1 MKNVFDFRKE
11 LIGEYAKFST
21 SFAKPSADDIAA
33 RLKEEYGSGRY
44 WREPLIQINPNY
56 EKDKTVDEL
65 AAAGVLTAECA
76 SEKFARE
83 LFGDEFVETLPA
95 NWKAKKFDTTCRR
108 PLERIELDGI
118 YDDDWFES
126 FLAERSP
133 KWLIG

>member
-83 LFGDEFVETLPA
+83 LFGDEFVHTRAHPCA
-95 NWKAKKFDTTCRR
+95 
-108 PLERIELDGI
+108 DGI
-118 YDDDWFES
+118 GFHRLTACGKFVNDADIEV
-126 FLAERSP
+126 AV
-133 KWLIG
+133 